1 MTTPVTHATTAPGTD
16 PVLTRPRLRRRIAD
30 RLAAAAMIAATVAAL
45 VPLGWL
51 LVTVVAKG
59 AGAVTGSGWF
69 THSLNGLTST
79 IAGGGVYH
87 AVLGTLI
94 IGAVTTVIAVPVG
107 VAVAVYLVEQGPG
120 TRLGRITTF
129 MVDILSGVPSI
140 VAALFVYALWVVTF
154 GLQRSGV
161 AVSIALVLL
170 MVPMVVR
177 GTEEMLRVIPHDQRE
192 AAWALGVPRWKTV
205 LSVVLPAAAP
215 GIVTAVMLAVARVLG
230 ETAPLLILVG
240 YAPYIELDP
249 TGGEMGTLPGVMIDQ
264 LNNPSAIGLSR
275 LWGAALT
282 LIGLIALLNIG
293 ARLIARRTRIGRR

>member
-1 MTTPVTHATTAPGTD
+1 MTTATTDPGPA
-16 PVLTRPRLRRRIAD
+16 PVLKPVRLRRRITD

-45 VPLGWL
+45 APLGWL
-51 LVTVVAKG
+51 LATVVAKG
-59 AGAVTGSGWF
+59 AGAVTGPGWF

-107 VAVAVYLVEQGPG
+107 VAVAVYLVEQGAG

-205 LSVVLPAAAP
+205 LSVVLPAATP
-215 GIVTAVMLAVARVLG
+215 GIVTAVMLAV
-230 ETAPLLILVG
+230 E
-240 YAPYIELDP
+240 
-249 TGGEMGTLPGVMIDQ
+249 
-264 LNNPSAIGLSR
+264 
-275 LWGAALT
+275 
-282 LIGLIALLNIG
+282 
-293 ARLIARRTRIGRR
+293 IGRAHV